1 MSKWDSVEVLA
12 EVVEAGSFSAAA
24 DKLNVSK
31 SHVSR
36 QISQLENRLGV
47 QLLIRT
53 TRRLALTEVGR
64 AYYERCREVLNN
76 MNEADQSVMDLQDT
90 PRGTLRMTVAG
101 AFGERYIA
109 PAAAAFSKLHP
120 QLNVEINFTNLN
132 VDLVAEG
139 YDLAIRAGVL
149 KDSSLIARRVAAR
162 KLYICANPEYLERYG
177 RPDSI
182 TALKKHNCLI
192 GSLATWR
199 FREETGTH
207 TDIRVDGKWK
217 SNNGSSLLE
226 AARAGLGLV
235 QLPDF
240 YVHEDLQS
248 GRLESVMEQYQPSDT
263 AVWAVYPSNRH
274 LSPKVRLFV
283 AYLVERFESIGYL
296 SVAMATQYRNIPTNI
311 ITGFLGVGKTTL
323 IRHLLKTKPTHER
336 WAVLVNEFGEVGIDG
351 ALLAADNIAVKEVP
365 GGCMCC
371 SVGLPS
377 KIALNQLIKAQN
389 PDRILIEPTGLAHP
403 KQVLAQ
409 FSGPEFEGVLDLQ
422 AVVCLVDPWCLS
434 EPKFAE
440 LAAFADQIAMADV
453 LLATKKLSSSEAQLQ
468 HFFEYASSLVP
479 AKEKIDAIEQGN
491 MPWQWLNE
499 KHSKRLGGKTDRA
512 QAHEH
517 EVERKPLQLA
527 DEEEKEAPVQQWQRR
542 ENESEFAHSC
552 GWRFPE
558 GTLFKRE
565 VLLATLKTLAVP
577 RIKGIF
583 LTEEGWLS
591 VNKMRDTVSCE
602 AVLLAEESRVE
613 MIALQSEHWLII
625 ENQLKTC
632 LG

>member
-76 MNEADQSVMDLQDT
+76 MSEADQSVMDLQDT
-90 PRGTLRMTVAG
+90 PRGTLRITVAG

-109 PAAAAFSKLHP
+109 PAAAAFSKQHP
-120 QLNVEINFTNLN
+120 QLNMEINFANRN

-162 KLYICANPEYLERYG
+162 KLYICANREYLDRYG
-177 RPDSI
+177 RPDSV
-182 TALKKHNCLI
+182 ASLKKHNCLI
-192 GSLATWR
+192 GSLSTWR

-207 TDIRVDGKWK
+207 TDIRVEGKWK

-283 AYLVERFESIGYL
+283 EHLVERFESIGYL
-296 SVAMATQYRNIPTNI
+296 
-311 ITGFLGVGKTTL
+311 
-323 IRHLLKTKPTHER
+323 
-336 WAVLVNEFGEVGIDG
+336 
-351 ALLAADNIAVKEVP
+351 
-365 GGCMCC
+365 
-371 SVGLPS
+371 
-377 KIALNQLIKAQN
+377 
-389 PDRILIEPTGLAHP
+389 
-403 KQVLAQ
+403 
-409 FSGPEFEGVLDLQ
+409 
-422 AVVCLVDPWCLS
+422 
-434 EPKFAE
+434 
-440 LAAFADQIAMADV
+440 
-453 LLATKKLSSSEAQLQ
+453 
-468 HFFEYASSLVP
+468 
-479 AKEKIDAIEQGN
+479 
-491 MPWQWLNE
+491 
-499 KHSKRLGGKTDRA
+499 
-512 QAHEH
+512 
-517 EVERKPLQLA
+517 
-527 DEEEKEAPVQQWQRR
+527 
-542 ENESEFAHSC
+542 
-552 GWRFPE
+552 
-558 GTLFKRE
+558 
-565 VLLATLKTLAVP
+565 
-577 RIKGIF
+577 
-583 LTEEGWLS
+583 
-591 VNKMRDTVSCE
+591 
-602 AVLLAEESRVE
+602 
-613 MIALQSEHWLII
+613 
-625 ENQLKTC
+625 
-632 LG
+632 

>member
-76 MNEADQSVMDLQDT
+76 MSEADQSVMDLQDT
-90 PRGTLRMTVAG
+90 PRGTLRITVAG

-109 PAAAAFSKLHP
+109 PAAAAFSKQHP
-120 QLNVEINFTNLN
+120 QLNVEINFANRN

-162 KLYICANPEYLERYG
+162 KLYICANREYLDRYG
-177 RPDSI
+177 RPDSVA
-182 TALKKHNCLI
+182 ALKKHNCLI
-192 GSLATWR
+192 GSLSTWR

-207 TDIRVDGKWK
+207 TDIRVEGKWK

-283 AYLVERFESIGYL
+283 EHLVERFESIGYL
-296 SVAMATQYRNIPTNI
+296 
-311 ITGFLGVGKTTL
+311 
-323 IRHLLKTKPTHER
+323 
-336 WAVLVNEFGEVGIDG
+336 
-351 ALLAADNIAVKEVP
+351 
-365 GGCMCC
+365 
-371 SVGLPS
+371 
-377 KIALNQLIKAQN
+377 
-389 PDRILIEPTGLAHP
+389 
-403 KQVLAQ
+403 
-409 FSGPEFEGVLDLQ
+409 
-422 AVVCLVDPWCLS
+422 
-434 EPKFAE
+434 
-440 LAAFADQIAMADV
+440 
-453 LLATKKLSSSEAQLQ
+453 
-468 HFFEYASSLVP
+468 
-479 AKEKIDAIEQGN
+479 
-491 MPWQWLNE
+491 
-499 KHSKRLGGKTDRA
+499 
-512 QAHEH
+512 
-517 EVERKPLQLA
+517 
-527 DEEEKEAPVQQWQRR
+527 
-542 ENESEFAHSC
+542 
-552 GWRFPE
+552 
-558 GTLFKRE
+558 
-565 VLLATLKTLAVP
+565 
-577 RIKGIF
+577 
-583 LTEEGWLS
+583 
-591 VNKMRDTVSCE
+591 
-602 AVLLAEESRVE
+602 
-613 MIALQSEHWLII
+613 
-625 ENQLKTC
+625 
-632 LG
+632 

>member
-24 DKLNVSK
+24 DKLSVSK

-76 MNEADQSVMDLQDT
+76 MDEADQSVMDLQDT
-90 PRGTLRMTVAG
+90 PRGTLRITVAG

-109 PAAAAFSKLHP
+109 PAAAAFSKQHP
-120 QLNVEINFTNLN
+120 QLNMEINFTNLN
-132 VDLVAEG
+132 VDLVSEG

-162 KLYICANPEYLERYG
+162 KLYICANQEYLERYG

-192 GSLATWR
+192 GSLSTWR

-240 YVHEDLQS
+240 YVHDDLQS

-283 AYLVERFESIGYL
+283 EYLVERFANVGYL
-296 SVAMATQYRNIPTNI
+296 
-311 ITGFLGVGKTTL
+311 
-323 IRHLLKTKPTHER
+323 
-336 WAVLVNEFGEVGIDG
+336 
-351 ALLAADNIAVKEVP
+351 
-365 GGCMCC
+365 
-371 SVGLPS
+371 
-377 KIALNQLIKAQN
+377 
-389 PDRILIEPTGLAHP
+389 
-403 KQVLAQ
+403 
-409 FSGPEFEGVLDLQ
+409 
-422 AVVCLVDPWCLS
+422 
-434 EPKFAE
+434 
-440 LAAFADQIAMADV
+440 
-453 LLATKKLSSSEAQLQ
+453 
-468 HFFEYASSLVP
+468 
-479 AKEKIDAIEQGN
+479 
-491 MPWQWLNE
+491 
-499 KHSKRLGGKTDRA
+499 
-512 QAHEH
+512 
-517 EVERKPLQLA
+517 
-527 DEEEKEAPVQQWQRR
+527 
-542 ENESEFAHSC
+542 
-552 GWRFPE
+552 
-558 GTLFKRE
+558 
-565 VLLATLKTLAVP
+565 
-577 RIKGIF
+577 
-583 LTEEGWLS
+583 
-591 VNKMRDTVSCE
+591 
-602 AVLLAEESRVE
+602 
-613 MIALQSEHWLII
+613 
-625 ENQLKTC
+625 
-632 LG
+632 